1 MTLEDARRRR
11 DAVLDVEEG
20 MLQLH
25 QIFLDM
31 ATLVEQQGEMLDNI
45 EVHVARSS
53 EYTQAGARAL
63 TRAREYQRRSRRKT
77 WIVLGL
83 IFGVVLVVA
92 LIALAGFMP

>member
-1 MTLEDARRRR
+1 
-11 DAVLDVEEG
+11 

-45 EVHVARSS
+45 EVHVARSA

-63 TRAREYQRRSRRKT
+63 VRARVYQRRSQRKL
-77 WIVLGL
+77 WIILGL

-92 LIALAGFMP
+92 LIVLAGFLR